1 MTQAAITK
9 RLRDWG
15 KAVRTTAF
23 KFSLLFTL
31 ASSFVTGISMYT
43 LYRSAE
49 KEIREQIDSRLLA
62 ETTSLRRRFEERT
75 SIGLYT
81 PVLGI
86 IERVPGDPNITFCVT
101 ARSGGTNSVSGYSDN
116 NPFTNGFATN
126 SPISAPSD
134 GVSTSVDSNVADL
147 IILDSSVADLCRIN
161 TADADNSVGSSMRIN
176 LVMRVVVV
184 NTADNR
190 YTLITAY
197 DTTNERKML
206 RRMLD
211 NTIYVTGFLILI
223 AFIGAFLIGYTIIH
237 SISRI
242 SRTARRI
249 VDGDFAERVPIRAN
263 DADEMNQLADD
274 LNHMLDRIEALI
286 TSQRQV
292 TNNIAHDLRS
302 PLNRLRN
309 RMEVALLDRN
319 SDNKTLRDVIADSV
333 EDAENLLKTFNA
345 LLSIAQVESRAK
357 DDFTH
362 TSLSDI
368 CEDLA
373 ELYDVLS
380 EDGEHTF
387 AASIEPGLDIMGNRQ
402 LIAQAITNLLD
413 NAVKYTPSGGNIRLS
428 AEKRGDNIL
437 INVADNGKGIPPDK
451 RDDVLK
457 RFVRL
462 DSARSTPGNGLGLSL
477 VSAIVALHNGS
488 LTLHD
493 NKPGLRIQITLPT
506 ETAYL
511 RRQHE
516 SQY

>member
-1 MTQAAITK
+1 MTQTAITK

-43 LYRSAE
+43 LHRSAE

-101 ARSGGTNSVSGYSDN
+101 AKSPPSGSNGL
-116 NPFTNGFATN
+116 PFTNRNNNAPAT
-126 SPISAPSD
+126 IDTSA
-134 GVSTSVDSNVADL
+134 ADL

-161 TADADNSVGSSMRIN
+161 PATDPGSDMRIN
-176 LVMRVVVV
+176 LVMRVVIV

-206 RRMLD
+206 KRMLD
-211 NTIYVTGFLILI
+211 NSIYVTGLLLI
-223 AFIGAFLIGYTIIH
+223 ASFIGSFLIGYTIIH

-249 VDGDFAERVPIRAN
+249 VDGDFSERVPTHAN
-263 DADEMNQLADD
+263 DADEMSQLADD

-302 PLNRLRN
+302 PLNRMRN

-319 SDNKTLRDVIADSV
+319 SEAAALREVIADSV

-345 LLSIAQVESRAK
+345 LLNIAQVESRAK
-357 DDFTH
+357 DDFKH
-362 TSLSDI
+362 ESLSAI
-368 CEDLA
+368 CDDLA
-373 ELYDVLS
+373 ELYDVMT
-380 EDGEHTF
+380 EEGEHSF
-387 AASIEPGLDIMGNRQ
+387 AAHIERGLDIMGNRQ

-413 NAVKYTPSGGNIRLS
+413 NAVKYTPSGGHITLTAEQRGENIHVS
-428 AEKRGDNIL
+428 VGDN
-437 INVADNGKGIPPDK
+437 GHGIPPDK

-488 LTLHD
+488 LQLHD
-493 NKPGLRIQITLPT
+493 NKPGLRIEITLPS

-511 RRQHE
+511 RRQNE
-516 SQY
+516 SEF

>member
-1 MTQAAITK
+1 MTQTAITK

-101 ARSGGTNSVSGYSDN
+101 AKSPPSGSNGL
-116 NPFTNGFATN
+116 PFTNRNNNAPAT
-126 SPISAPSD
+126 IDTSA
-134 GVSTSVDSNVADL
+134 ADL

-161 TADADNSVGSSMRIN
+161 PATDPGSDMRIN
-176 LVMRVVVV
+176 LVMRVVIV

-206 RRMLD
+206 KRMLD
-211 NTIYVTGFLILI
+211 NSIYVTGLLLI
-223 AFIGAFLIGYTIIH
+223 ASFIGSFLIGYTIIH

-249 VDGDFAERVPIRAN
+249 VDGDFSERVPTHAN
-263 DADEMNQLADD
+263 DADEMSQLADD

-302 PLNRLRN
+302 PLNRMRN

-319 SDNKTLRDVIADSV
+319 SEAAALREVIADSV
-333 EDAENLLKTFNA
+333 ADAENLLKTFNA
-345 LLSIAQVESRAK
+345 LLNIAQVESRAK
-357 DDFTH
+357 DDFKH
-362 TSLSDI
+362 ESLSAI
-368 CEDLA
+368 CDDLA
-373 ELYDVLS
+373 ELYDVMT
-380 EDGEHTF
+380 EEGEHSF
-387 AASIEPGLDIMGNRQ
+387 AAHIERGLDIMGNRQ

-413 NAVKYTPSGGNIRLS
+413 NAVKYTPSGGHITLTAEQRGENIHVS
-428 AEKRGDNIL
+428 VGDN
-437 INVADNGKGIPPDK
+437 GHGIPPDK

-488 LTLHD
+488 LQLHD
-493 NKPGLRIQITLPT
+493 NKPGLRIEITLPS

-511 RRQHE
+511 RRQNE
-516 SQY
+516 SAF

>member
-1 MTQAAITK
+1 MTQTAITK

-101 ARSGGTNSVSGYSDN
+101 AKSPPSGSNGL
-116 NPFTNGFATN
+116 PFTNRNNNAPAT
-126 SPISAPSD
+126 IETSA
-134 GVSTSVDSNVADL
+134 ADL

-161 TADADNSVGSSMRIN
+161 PATDPGSDMRIN
-176 LVMRVVVV
+176 LVMRVVIV

-206 RRMLD
+206 KRMLD
-211 NTIYVTGFLILI
+211 NSIYVTGLLLI
-223 AFIGAFLIGYTIIH
+223 ASFIGSFLIGYTIIH

-249 VDGDFAERVPIRAN
+249 VDGDFSERVPTRAN
-263 DADEMNQLADD
+263 DADEMSQLADD

-302 PLNRLRN
+302 PLNRMRN

-319 SDNKTLRDVIADSV
+319 SEAAALREVIADSV

-345 LLSIAQVESRAK
+345 LLNIAQVESRAK
-357 DDFTH
+357 DDFKH
-362 TSLSDI
+362 ESLSAI
-368 CEDLA
+368 CDDLA
-373 ELYDVLS
+373 ELYDVMT
-380 EDGEHTF
+380 EEGEHSF
-387 AASIEPGLDIMGNRQ
+387 EAHIERGLDIMGNRQ

-413 NAVKYTPSGGNIRLS
+413 NAVKYTPSGGHITLTAEQRGENIHVS
-428 AEKRGDNIL
+428 VGDN
-437 INVADNGKGIPPDK
+437 GHGIPPDK
-451 RDDVLK
+451 RDEVLK

-488 LTLHD
+488 LQLHD
-493 NKPGLRIQITLPT
+493 NKPGLRIEITLPS

-511 RRQHE
+511 RRQNE
-516 SQY
+516 SEL

>member
-1 MTQAAITK
+1 MTQTAITK

-101 ARSGGTNSVSGYSDN
+101 AKSPPSGSNGL
-116 NPFTNGFATN
+116 PFTNRNNNAPAT
-126 SPISAPSD
+126 IDTSA
-134 GVSTSVDSNVADL
+134 ADL

-161 TADADNSVGSSMRIN
+161 PATDPGSDMRIN
-176 LVMRVVVV
+176 LVMRVVIV

-206 RRMLD
+206 KRMLD
-211 NTIYVTGFLILI
+211 NSIYVTGLLLI
-223 AFIGAFLIGYTIIH
+223 ASFIGSFLIGYTIIH

-249 VDGDFAERVPIRAN
+249 VDGDFSERVPTRAN
-263 DADEMNQLADD
+263 DADEMSQLADD

-302 PLNRLRN
+302 PLNRMRN

-319 SDNKTLRDVIADSV
+319 SEAAALREVIADSV
-333 EDAENLLKTFNA
+333 EDAENLLKNLQRPA
-345 LLSIAQVESRAK
+345 EHRPSRK
-357 DDFTH
+357 
-362 TSLSDI
+362 
-368 CEDLA
+368 
-373 ELYDVLS
+373 
-380 EDGEHTF
+380 
-387 AASIEPGLDIMGNRQ
+387 PRQ
-402 LIAQAITNLLD
+402 R
-413 NAVKYTPSGGNIRLS
+413 RLQT
-428 AEKRGDNIL
+428 R
-437 INVADNGKGIPPDK
+437 
-451 RDDVLK
+451 
-457 RFVRL
+457 
-462 DSARSTPGNGLGLSL
+462 
-477 VSAIVALHNGS
+477 
-488 LTLHD
+488 
-493 NKPGLRIQITLPT
+493 KPERH
-506 ETAYL
+506 L
-511 RRQHE
+511 RRSRRTLRRHDRRRRTQL
-516 SQY
+516 

>member
-1 MTQAAITK
+1 MTQTAITK

-101 ARSGGTNSVSGYSDN
+101 AKSPPSGSNGL
-116 NPFTNGFATN
+116 PFTNRNNNAPAT
-126 SPISAPSD
+126 IDTSA
-134 GVSTSVDSNVADL
+134 ADL

-161 TADADNSVGSSMRIN
+161 PATDPGSDMRIN
-176 LVMRVVVV
+176 LVMRVVIV

-197 DTTNERKML
+197 DTSNERKML
-206 RRMLD
+206 KRML
-211 NTIYVTGFLILI
+211 NNSIYVTGLLLI
-223 AFIGAFLIGYTIIH
+223 ASFIGSFLIGYTIIH

-249 VDGDFAERVPIRAN
+249 VDGDFSERVPTHAN
-263 DADEMNQLADD
+263 DADEMSQLADD

-302 PLNRLRN
+302 PLNRMRN

-319 SDNKTLRDVIADSV
+319 SEAAALREVIADSV

-345 LLSIAQVESRAK
+345 LLNIAQVESRAK
-357 DDFTH
+357 DDFKH
-362 TSLSDI
+362 ESLSAI
-368 CEDLA
+368 CDDLA
-373 ELYDVLS
+373 ELYDVMT
-380 EDGEHTF
+380 EEGEHSF
-387 AASIEPGLDIMGNRQ
+387 AAHIERGLDIMGNRQ

-413 NAVKYTPSGGNIRLS
+413 NAVKYTPSGGHITLTAEQRGENIHVS
-428 AEKRGDNIL
+428 VGDN
-437 INVADNGKGIPPDK
+437 GHGIPPDK

-488 LTLHD
+488 LQLHD
-493 NKPGLRIQITLPT
+493 NKPGLRIEITLPS

-511 RRQHE
+511 RRQNE
-516 SQY
+516 SEF

>member
-1 MTQAAITK
+1 MTQTAITK

-101 ARSGGTNSVSGYSDN
+101 AKSPSSGSNGL
-116 NPFTNGFATN
+116 PFTNRNNNAPAT
-126 SPISAPSD
+126 IDTSA
-134 GVSTSVDSNVADL
+134 ADL

-161 TADADNSVGSSMRIN
+161 PATDPGSDMRIN
-176 LVMRVVVV
+176 LVMRVVIV

-206 RRMLD
+206 KRMLD
-211 NTIYVTGFLILI
+211 NSIYVTGLLLI
-223 AFIGAFLIGYTIIH
+223 ASFIGSFLIGYTIIH

-249 VDGDFAERVPIRAN
+249 VDGDFSERILTRAT
-263 DADEMNQLADD
+263 DADEMSQLADD

-302 PLNRLRN
+302 PLNRMRN

-319 SDNKTLRDVIADSV
+319 SEAAALREVIADSV

-345 LLSIAQVESRAK
+345 LLNIAQVESRAK
-357 DDFTH
+357 DDFKH
-362 TSLSDI
+362 ESLSAI
-368 CEDLA
+368 CDDLA
-373 ELYDVLS
+373 ELYDVMT
-380 EDGEHTF
+380 EEGEHSF
-387 AASIEPGLDIMGNRQ
+387 EAHIERGLDIMGNRQ

-413 NAVKYTPSGGNIRLS
+413 NAVKYTPSGGHITLTAVQRGENIHVS
-428 AEKRGDNIL
+428 VGDN
-437 INVADNGKGIPPDK
+437 GHGIPPDK

-488 LTLHD
+488 LQLHD
-493 NKPGLRIQITLPT
+493 NKPGLRIEITLPS

-511 RRQHE
+511 RRQNE
-516 SQY
+516 SEF

>member
-1 MTQAAITK
+1 MTQTAITK

-101 ARSGGTNSVSGYSDN
+101 AKSPPSGSNGL
-116 NPFTNGFATN
+116 PFTNRNNNAPAT
-126 SPISAPSD
+126 IDTSA
-134 GVSTSVDSNVADL
+134 ADL

-161 TADADNSVGSSMRIN
+161 PATDPGSDMRIN
-176 LVMRVVVV
+176 LVMRVVIV

-249 VDGDFAERVPIRAN
+249 VDGDFSERVPTHAN
-263 DADEMNQLADD
+263 DADEMSQLADD

-345 LLSIAQVESRAK
+345 LLNIAQVESRAK
-357 DDFTH
+357 DDFKH
-362 TSLSDI
+362 ESLSAI
-368 CEDLA
+368 CDDLA
-373 ELYDVLS
+373 ELYDVMT
-380 EDGEHTF
+380 EEGEHSF
-387 AASIEPGLDIMGNRQ
+387 EAHIERGLDIMGNRQ

-413 NAVKYTPSGGNIRLS
+413 NAVKYTPSGGHITLTAEQRGENIHVS
-428 AEKRGDNIL
+428 VGDN
-437 INVADNGKGIPPDK
+437 GHGIPPDK

-488 LTLHD
+488 LQLHD
-493 NKPGLRIQITLPT
+493 NKPGLRIEITLPS

-511 RRQHE
+511 RRQNE
-516 SQY
+516 SEF

>member
-1 MTQAAITK
+1 MTQTAITK

-15 KAVRTTAF
+15 KAVKTTAF

-101 ARSGGTNSVSGYSDN
+101 AKSPPSGSNGL
-116 NPFTNGFATN
+116 PFTNRNNNAPAT
-126 SPISAPSD
+126 IDTSA
-134 GVSTSVDSNVADL
+134 ADL

-161 TADADNSVGSSMRIN
+161 PATDPGSDMRIN
-176 LVMRVVVV
+176 LVMRVVIV

-206 RRMLD
+206 KRMLD
-211 NTIYVTGFLILI
+211 NSIYVTGLLLI
-223 AFIGAFLIGYTIIH
+223 ASFIGSFLIGYTIIH

-249 VDGDFAERVPIRAN
+249 VDGDFSERVPTRAN
-263 DADEMNQLADD
+263 DADEMSQLADD

-302 PLNRLRN
+302 PLNRMRN

-319 SDNKTLRDVIADSV
+319 SEAGALREVIADSV

-345 LLSIAQVESRAK
+345 LLNIAQVESRAK
-357 DDFTH
+357 DDFKH
-362 TSLSDI
+362 ESLSAI
-368 CEDLA
+368 CDDLA
-373 ELYDVLS
+373 ELYDVMT
-380 EDGEHTF
+380 EEGEHSF
-387 AASIEPGLDIMGNRQ
+387 EAHIERGLDIMGNRQ

-413 NAVKYTPSGGNIRLS
+413 NAVKYTPSGGHITLTASQRGENIHVS
-428 AEKRGDNIL
+428 VGDN
-437 INVADNGKGIPPDK
+437 GHGIPPDK

-488 LTLHD
+488 LQLHD
-493 NKPGLRIQITLPT
+493 NKPGLRIEITLPS

-511 RRQHE
+511 RRQNE
-516 SQY
+516 SEF

>member
-1 MTQAAITK
+1 MTQTAITK

-101 ARSGGTNSVSGYSDN
+101 AKSPPSGSNGL
-116 NPFTNGFATN
+116 PFTNRNNNAPAT
-126 SPISAPSD
+126 IDTSA
-134 GVSTSVDSNVADL
+134 ADL

-161 TADADNSVGSSMRIN
+161 PATDPGSDMRIN
-176 LVMRVVVV
+176 LVMRVVIV

-206 RRMLD
+206 KRMLD
-211 NTIYVTGFLILI
+211 NTIYVTAFLILI
-223 AFIGAFLIGYTIIH
+223 SFIGSFLIGYTIIH

-263 DADEMNQLADD
+263 DTDEMNQLADD

-302 PLNRLRN
+302 PLNRMRN

-319 SDNKTLRDVIADSV
+319 SEAAALREVIADSV
-333 EDAENLLKTFNA
+333 ADAENLLNTFNA
-345 LLSIAQVESRAK
+345 LLNIAQVESRAK
-357 DDFTH
+357 DDFKH
-362 TSLSDI
+362 ESLSAI
-368 CEDLA
+368 CDDLA
-373 ELYDVLS
+373 ELYDVMT
-380 EDGEHTF
+380 EEGEHSF
-387 AASIEPGLDIMGNRQ
+387 EAHIERGLDIMGNRQ

-413 NAVKYTPSGGNIRLS
+413 NAVKYTPSGGHITLTAEQRGENIHVS
-428 AEKRGDNIL
+428 VGDN
-437 INVADNGKGIPPDK
+437 GHGIPPDK

-488 LTLHD
+488 LQLHD
-493 NKPGLRIQITLPT
+493 NKPGLRIEITLPS

-511 RRQHE
+511 RRQNE
-516 SQY
+516 SEF

>member
-1 MTQAAITK
+1 MTQTAITK

-101 ARSGGTNSVSGYSDN
+101 AKSPPSGSNGL
-116 NPFTNGFATN
+116 PFTNRNNNAPAT
-126 SPISAPSD
+126 IDTSA
-134 GVSTSVDSNVADL
+134 ADL

-161 TADADNSVGSSMRIN
+161 PATDPGSDMRIN
-176 LVMRVVVV
+176 LVMRVVIV

-197 DTTNERKML
+197 DTSNERKML
-206 RRMLD
+206 KRMLD
-211 NTIYVTGFLILI
+211 NSIYVTGLLLI
-223 AFIGAFLIGYTIIH
+223 ASFIGSFLIGYTIIH

-249 VDGDFAERVPIRAN
+249 VDGDFSERVPTHAN
-263 DADEMNQLADD
+263 DADEMSQLADD

-302 PLNRLRN
+302 PLNRMRN

-319 SDNKTLRDVIADSV
+319 SEAAALREVIADSV

-345 LLSIAQVESRAK
+345 LLNIAQVESRAK
-357 DDFTH
+357 DDFKH
-362 TSLSDI
+362 ESLSAI
-368 CEDLA
+368 CDDLA
-373 ELYDVLS
+373 ELYDVMT
-380 EDGEHTF
+380 EEGEHSF
-387 AASIEPGLDIMGNRQ
+387 EAHIERGLDIMGNRQ

-413 NAVKYTPSGGNIRLS
+413 NAVKYTPSGGHITLTAEQRGENIHVS
-428 AEKRGDNIL
+428 VGDN
-437 INVADNGKGIPPDK
+437 GHGIPPDK

-488 LTLHD
+488 LQLHD
-493 NKPGLRIQITLPT
+493 NKPGLRIEITLPS

-511 RRQHE
+511 RRQNE
-516 SQY
+516 SEF

>member
-1 MTQAAITK
+1 MTQTAITK

-101 ARSGGTNSVSGYSDN
+101 AKSPPSGSNGL
-116 NPFTNGFATN
+116 PFTNRNNNAPAT
-126 SPISAPSD
+126 IDTSA
-134 GVSTSVDSNVADL
+134 ADL

-161 TADADNSVGSSMRIN
+161 PATDPGSDMRIN
-176 LVMRVVVV
+176 LVMRVVIV

-206 RRMLD
+206 KRMLD
-211 NTIYVTGFLILI
+211 NSIYVTGLLLI
-223 AFIGAFLIGYTIIH
+223 ASFIGSFLIGYTIIH

-249 VDGDFAERVPIRAN
+249 VDGDFSERVPTHAN
-263 DADEMNQLADD
+263 DADEMSQLADD

-302 PLNRLRN
+302 PLNRMRN

-319 SDNKTLRDVIADSV
+319 SEAAALREVIADSV

-345 LLSIAQVESRAK
+345 LLNIAQVESRAK
-357 DDFTH
+357 DDFKH
-362 TSLSDI
+362 ESLNAI
-368 CEDLA
+368 CDDLA
-373 ELYDVLS
+373 ELYDVMT
-380 EDGEHTF
+380 EEGEHSF
-387 AASIEPGLDIMGNRQ
+387 EAHIERGLDIMGNRQ

-413 NAVKYTPSGGNIRLS
+413 NAVKYTPSGGHITLTAEQRGENIHVS
-428 AEKRGDNIL
+428 VGDN
-437 INVADNGKGIPPDK
+437 GHGIPPDK

-488 LTLHD
+488 LQLHD
-493 NKPGLRIQITLPT
+493 NKPGLRIEITLPS

-511 RRQHE
+511 RRQNE
-516 SQY
+516 SEF

>member
-1 MTQAAITK
+1 MTQTAITK

-101 ARSGGTNSVSGYSDN
+101 AKSPPSGSNGL
-116 NPFTNGFATN
+116 PFTNRNNNAPAT
-126 SPISAPSD
+126 IDTSA
-134 GVSTSVDSNVADL
+134 ADL

-161 TADADNSVGSSMRIN
+161 PATDPGSDMRIN
-176 LVMRVVVV
+176 LVMRVVIV
-184 NTADNR
+184 NTADNL

-206 RRMLD
+206 KRMLD
-211 NTIYVTGFLILI
+211 NSIYVTGLLLI
-223 AFIGAFLIGYTIIH
+223 ASFIGSFLIGYTIIH

-249 VDGDFAERVPIRAN
+249 VDGDFSERVPTHAN
-263 DADEMNQLADD
+263 DADEMSQLADD

-302 PLNRLRN
+302 PLNRMRN

-319 SDNKTLRDVIADSV
+319 SEAAALREVIADSV

-345 LLSIAQVESRAK
+345 LLNIAQVESRAK
-357 DDFTH
+357 DDFKH
-362 TSLSDI
+362 ESLSAI
-368 CEDLA
+368 CDDLA
-373 ELYDVLS
+373 ELYDVMT
-380 EDGEHTF
+380 EEGEHSF
-387 AASIEPGLDIMGNRQ
+387 EAHIERGLDIMGNRQ

-413 NAVKYTPSGGNIRLS
+413 NAVKYTPSGGHITLTAEQRGENIHVS
-428 AEKRGDNIL
+428 
-437 INVADNGKGIPPDK
+437 VSDNGHGIPPDK

-488 LTLHD
+488 LQLHD
-493 NKPGLRIQITLPT
+493 NKPGLRIEITLPS
-506 ETAYL
+506 ETAWL
-511 RRQHE
+511 RRQNE
-516 SQY
+516 SEF

>member
-1 MTQAAITK
+1 MTQTAITK

-101 ARSGGTNSVSGYSDN
+101 AKSPPSGSNGL
-116 NPFTNGFATN
+116 PFTNRNNNAPAT
-126 SPISAPSD
+126 IDTSA
-134 GVSTSVDSNVADL
+134 ADL

-161 TADADNSVGSSMRIN
+161 PATDPGSDMRIN
-176 LVMRVVVV
+176 LVMRVVIV

-206 RRMLD
+206 KRMLD
-211 NTIYVTGFLILI
+211 NSIYVTGLLLI
-223 AFIGAFLIGYTIIH
+223 ASFIGSFLIGYTIIH

-249 VDGDFAERVPIRAN
+249 VDGDFSERVPTHAN
-263 DADEMNQLADD
+263 DADEMSQLADD

-302 PLNRLRN
+302 PLNRMRN

-319 SDNKTLRDVIADSV
+319 SGVGELREVIADSV

-345 LLSIAQVESRAK
+345 LLNIAQVESRAK
-357 DDFTH
+357 DDFKH
-362 TSLSDI
+362 ESLSAI
-368 CEDLA
+368 CDDLA
-373 ELYDVLS
+373 ELYDVMT
-380 EDGEHTF
+380 EEGEHSF
-387 AASIEPGLDIMGNRQ
+387 AAHIERGLDIMGNRQ

-413 NAVKYTPSGGNIRLS
+413 NAVKYTPSGGHITLTAEQRGENIHVS
-428 AEKRGDNIL
+428 VGDN
-437 INVADNGKGIPPDK
+437 GHGIPPDK

-488 LTLHD
+488 LQLHD
-493 NKPGLRIQITLPT
+493 NKPGLRIEITLPS

-511 RRQHE
+511 RRQNE
-516 SQY
+516 SEF

>member
-1 MTQAAITK
+1 MTQTAITK

-15 KAVRTTAF
+15 KAVKTTAF

-101 ARSGGTNSVSGYSDN
+101 AKSPPSGSNGL
-116 NPFTNGFATN
+116 PFTNRNNNALAT
-126 SPISAPSD
+126 IDTSA
-134 GVSTSVDSNVADL
+134 ADL

-161 TADADNSVGSSMRIN
+161 PATDPGSDMRIN
-176 LVMRVVVV
+176 LVMRVVIV

-206 RRMLD
+206 KRMLD
-211 NTIYVTGFLILI
+211 NSIYVTGLLLI
-223 AFIGAFLIGYTIIH
+223 ASFIGSFLIGYTIIH

-249 VDGDFAERVPIRAN
+249 VDGDFSERVPTHAN
-263 DADEMNQLADD
+263 DADEMSQLADD

-302 PLNRLRN
+302 PLNRMRN

-319 SDNKTLRDVIADSV
+319 SEAAALREVIADSV
-333 EDAENLLKTFNA
+333 ADAENLLKTFNA
-345 LLSIAQVESRAK
+345 LLNIAQVESRAK
-357 DDFTH
+357 DDFKH
-362 TSLSDI
+362 ESLSAI
-368 CEDLA
+368 CDDLA
-373 ELYDVLS
+373 ELYDVMT
-380 EDGEHTF
+380 EEGEHSF
-387 AASIEPGLDIMGNRQ
+387 EAHIERGLDIMGNRQ

-413 NAVKYTPSGGNIRLS
+413 NAVKYTPSGGHITLTAEQRGENIHVS
-428 AEKRGDNIL
+428 VGDN
-437 INVADNGKGIPPDK
+437 GHGIPPDK
-451 RDDVLK
+451 RDEVLK

-488 LTLHD
+488 LQLHD
-493 NKPGLRIQITLPT
+493 NKPGLRIEITLPS

-511 RRQHE
+511 RRQNE
-516 SQY
+516 SEL

>member
-1 MTQAAITK
+1 MTQTAITK

-101 ARSGGTNSVSGYSDN
+101 ANSPPSGSNGL
-116 NPFTNGFATN
+116 PFTNRNNNAPAT
-126 SPISAPSD
+126 IDTSA
-134 GVSTSVDSNVADL
+134 ADL

-161 TADADNSVGSSMRIN
+161 PATDPGSDMRIN
-176 LVMRVVVV
+176 LVMRVVIV

-206 RRMLD
+206 KRMLD
-211 NTIYVTGFLILI
+211 NTIYVTAFLILI
-223 AFIGAFLIGYTIIH
+223 SFIGAFLIGYTILH

-263 DADEMNQLADD
+263 DTDEMNQLADD

-302 PLNRLRN
+302 PLNRMRN

-319 SDNKTLRDVIADSV
+319 SEAAALREVIADSV

-345 LLSIAQVESRAK
+345 LLNIAQVESRAK
-357 DDFTH
+357 DDFKH
-362 TSLSDI
+362 ESLSAI
-368 CEDLA
+368 CDDLA
-373 ELYDVLS
+373 ELYDVMT
-380 EDGEHTF
+380 EEGEHSF
-387 AASIEPGLDIMGNRQ
+387 EAHIERGLDIMGNRQ

-413 NAVKYTPSGGNIRLS
+413 NAVKYTPSGGHITLTAEQRGENIHVS
-428 AEKRGDNIL
+428 VGDN
-437 INVADNGKGIPPDK
+437 GHGIPPDK

-488 LTLHD
+488 LQLHD
-493 NKPGLRIQITLPT
+493 NKPGLRIEITLPS

-511 RRQHE
+511 RRQNE
-516 SQY
+516 SEF

>member
-1 MTQAAITK
+1 MTQTAITK

-15 KAVRTTAF
+15 KAVKTTAF

-101 ARSGGTNSVSGYSDN
+101 AKSPPSGSNGL
-116 NPFTNGFATN
+116 PFTNRNNNAPAT
-126 SPISAPSD
+126 IDTSA
-134 GVSTSVDSNVADL
+134 ADL

-161 TADADNSVGSSMRIN
+161 PATDPGSDMRIN
-176 LVMRVVVV
+176 LVMRVVIV

-206 RRMLD
+206 KRMLD
-211 NTIYVTGFLILI
+211 NSIYVTGLLLI
-223 AFIGAFLIGYTIIH
+223 ASFIGSFLIGYTIIH

-249 VDGDFAERVPIRAN
+249 VDGDFSERVPTRAN
-263 DADEMNQLADD
+263 DADEMSQLADD

-302 PLNRLRN
+302 PLNRMRN

-319 SDNKTLRDVIADSV
+319 SGVGELREVIADSV

-345 LLSIAQVESRAK
+345 LLNIAQVESRAK
-357 DDFTH
+357 DDFKH
-362 TSLSDI
+362 ESLSAI
-368 CEDLA
+368 CDDLA
-373 ELYDVLS
+373 ELYDVMT
-380 EDGEHTF
+380 EEGEHSF
-387 AASIEPGLDIMGNRQ
+387 EAHIERGLDIMGNRQ

-413 NAVKYTPSGGNIRLS
+413 NAVKYTPSGGHITLTAEQRGENIHVS
-428 AEKRGDNIL
+428 VGDN
-437 INVADNGKGIPPDK
+437 GHGIPPDK

-488 LTLHD
+488 LQLHD
-493 NKPGLRIQITLPT
+493 NKPGLRIEITLPS

-511 RRQHE
+511 RRQNE
-516 SQY
+516 SEF

>member
-1 MTQAAITK
+1 MTQTAITK

-101 ARSGGTNSVSGYSDN
+101 AKSPPSGSNGL
-116 NPFTNGFATN
+116 PFTNRNNNAPAT
-126 SPISAPSD
+126 IDTSA
-134 GVSTSVDSNVADL
+134 ADL

-161 TADADNSVGSSMRIN
+161 PATDSGSDMRIN
-176 LVMRVVVV
+176 LVMRVVIV

-206 RRMLD
+206 KRMLD
-211 NTIYVTGFLILI
+211 NSIYVTGLLLI
-223 AFIGAFLIGYTIIH
+223 ASFIGSFLIGYTIIH

-249 VDGDFAERVPIRAN
+249 VDGDFSERVPTHAN
-263 DADEMNQLADD
+263 DADEMSQLADD

-302 PLNRLRN
+302 PLNRMRN

-319 SDNKTLRDVIADSV
+319 SEAAALREVIADSV

-345 LLSIAQVESRAK
+345 LLNIAQVESRAK
-357 DDFTH
+357 DDFKH
-362 TSLSDI
+362 ESLSAI
-368 CEDLA
+368 CDDLA
-373 ELYDVLS
+373 ELYDVMT
-380 EDGEHTF
+380 EEGEHSF
-387 AASIEPGLDIMGNRQ
+387 EAHIERGLDIMGNRQ

-413 NAVKYTPSGGNIRLS
+413 NAVKYTPSGGHITLS
-428 AEKRGDNIL
+428 AEQRGENIHVSVGDN
-437 INVADNGKGIPPDK
+437 GHGIPPDK

-488 LTLHD
+488 LQLHD
-493 NKPGLRIQITLPT
+493 NKPGLRIEITLPS

-511 RRQHE
+511 RRQNE
-516 SQY
+516 SEF

>member
-1 MTQAAITK
+1 MTQTAITK

-101 ARSGGTNSVSGYSDN
+101 AKSPPSGSNGL
-116 NPFTNGFATN
+116 PFTNRNNNAPAT
-126 SPISAPSD
+126 IDTSA
-134 GVSTSVDSNVADL
+134 ADL

-161 TADADNSVGSSMRIN
+161 PATDPGSDMRIN
-176 LVMRVVVV
+176 LVMRVVIV

-206 RRMLD
+206 KRMLD
-211 NTIYVTGFLILI
+211 NSIYVTGLLLI
-223 AFIGAFLIGYTIIH
+223 ASFIGSFLIGYIIIH

-249 VDGDFAERVPIRAN
+249 VDGDFSERILTRAT
-263 DADEMNQLADD
+263 DADEMSQLAGD

-302 PLNRLRN
+302 PLNRMRN

-319 SDNKTLRDVIADSV
+319 SEAGALREVIADSV

-345 LLSIAQVESRAK
+345 LLNIAQVESRAK
-357 DDFTH
+357 DDFKH
-362 TSLSDI
+362 ESLSAI
-368 CEDLA
+368 CDDLA
-373 ELYDVLS
+373 ELYDVMT
-380 EDGEHTF
+380 EEGEHSF
-387 AASIEPGLDIMGNRQ
+387 EAHIERGLDIMGNRQ

-413 NAVKYTPSGGNIRLS
+413 NAVKYTPSGGHITLTAEQRGENIHVS
-428 AEKRGDNIL
+428 VGDN
-437 INVADNGKGIPPDK
+437 GHGIPPDK

-488 LTLHD
+488 LQLHD
-493 NKPGLRIQITLPT
+493 NKPGLRIEITLPS

-511 RRQHE
+511 RRQNE
-516 SQY
+516 SEF

>member
-1 MTQAAITK
+1 MTQTAITK

-101 ARSGGTNSVSGYSDN
+101 AKSPPSGSNGL
-116 NPFTNGFATN
+116 PFTNRNNNAPAT
-126 SPISAPSD
+126 IDTSA
-134 GVSTSVDSNVADL
+134 ADL

-161 TADADNSVGSSMRIN
+161 PATDPGSDMRIN
-176 LVMRVVVV
+176 LVMRVVIV

-206 RRMLD
+206 KRMLD
-211 NTIYVTGFLILI
+211 NSIYVTGLLLI
-223 AFIGAFLIGYTIIH
+223 ASFIGSFLIGYTIIH

-249 VDGDFAERVPIRAN
+249 VDGDFSERVPTHAN
-263 DADEMNQLADD
+263 DADEMSQLADD

-302 PLNRLRN
+302 PLNRMRN

-319 SDNKTLRDVIADSV
+319 SEAGALREVIADSV

-345 LLSIAQVESRAK
+345 LLNIAQVESRAK
-357 DDFTH
+357 DDFKH
-362 TSLSDI
+362 ESLSAI
-368 CEDLA
+368 CDDLA
-373 ELYDVLS
+373 ELYDVMT
-380 EDGEHTF
+380 EEGEHSF
-387 AASIEPGLDIMGNRQ
+387 EAHIERGLDIMGNRQ

-413 NAVKYTPSGGNIRLS
+413 NAVKYTPSGGHITLS
-428 AEKRGDNIL
+428 AEQRGENIHVSVGDN
-437 INVADNGKGIPPDK
+437 GHGIPPDK

-488 LTLHD
+488 LQLHD
-493 NKPGLRIQITLPT
+493 NKPGLRIEITLPS

-511 RRQHE
+511 RRQNE
-516 SQY
+516 SEF

>member
-1 MTQAAITK
+1 MTQTAITK

-101 ARSGGTNSVSGYSDN
+101 AKSPPSGSNGL
-116 NPFTNGFATN
+116 PFTNRNNNAPAT
-126 SPISAPSD
+126 IDTSA
-134 GVSTSVDSNVADL
+134 ADL

-161 TADADNSVGSSMRIN
+161 PATDPGSDMRIN
-176 LVMRVVVV
+176 LVMRVVIV

-206 RRMLD
+206 KRMLD
-211 NTIYVTGFLILI
+211 NTIYVTAFLILI
-223 AFIGAFLIGYTIIH
+223 SFIGSFLIGYTIIH

-263 DADEMNQLADD
+263 DTDEMNQLADD

-302 PLNRLRN
+302 PLNRMRN

-319 SDNKTLRDVIADSV
+319 SEAAALREVIADSV

-345 LLSIAQVESRAK
+345 LLNIAQVESRAK
-357 DDFTH
+357 DDFKH
-362 TSLSDI
+362 ESLSAI
-368 CEDLA
+368 CDDLA
-373 ELYDVLS
+373 ELYDVMT
-380 EDGEHTF
+380 EEGEHSF
-387 AASIEPGLDIMGNRQ
+387 EAHIERGLDIMGNRQ

-413 NAVKYTPSGGNIRLS
+413 NAVKYTPSGGHITLS
-428 AEKRGDNIL
+428 AEQRGENIHVSVGDN
-437 INVADNGKGIPPDK
+437 GHGIPPDK

-488 LTLHD
+488 LQLHD
-493 NKPGLRIQITLPT
+493 NKPGLRIEITLPS

-511 RRQHE
+511 RRQNE
-516 SQY
+516 SAF

>member
-1 MTQAAITK
+1 MTQTAITK

-101 ARSGGTNSVSGYSDN
+101 AKSPPSGSNGL
-116 NPFTNGFATN
+116 PFTNRNNNAPAT
-126 SPISAPSD
+126 IDTSA
-134 GVSTSVDSNVADL
+134 ADL

-161 TADADNSVGSSMRIN
+161 PATDPGSDMRIN
-176 LVMRVVVV
+176 LVMRVVIV

-206 RRMLD
+206 KRMLD
-211 NTIYVTGFLILI
+211 NSIYVTGLLLI
-223 AFIGAFLIGYTIIH
+223 ASFIGSFLIGYTIIH

-249 VDGDFAERVPIRAN
+249 VDGDFSERVPTHAN
-263 DADEMNQLADD
+263 DADEMSQLADD

-302 PLNRLRN
+302 PLNRMRN

-319 SDNKTLRDVIADSV
+319 SEAAALREVIADSV

-345 LLSIAQVESRAK
+345 LLNIAQVESRAK
-357 DDFTH
+357 DDFKH
-362 TSLSDI
+362 ESLSAI
-368 CEDLA
+368 CDDLA
-373 ELYDVLS
+373 ELYDVMT
-380 EDGEHTF
+380 EEGEHSF
-387 AASIEPGLDIMGNRQ
+387 AAHIERGLDIMGNRQ

-413 NAVKYTPSGGNIRLS
+413 NAVKYTPGGGHISLTAEQRGENIHVS
-428 AEKRGDNIL
+428 VGDN
-437 INVADNGKGIPPDK
+437 GHGIPPDK

-488 LTLHD
+488 LQLHD
-493 NKPGLRIQITLPT
+493 NKPGLRIEITLPS

-511 RRQHE
+511 RRQNE
-516 SQY
+516 SEF

>member
-1 MTQAAITK
+1 MTQTAITK

-86 IERVPGDPNITFCVT
+86 IERVPGDPNITLCVT
-101 ARSGGTNSVSGYSDN
+101 AKSPPSGSNGL
-116 NPFTNGFATN
+116 PFTNRNNNAPAT
-126 SPISAPSD
+126 IDTSA
-134 GVSTSVDSNVADL
+134 ADL

-161 TADADNSVGSSMRIN
+161 PATDPGSDMRIN
-176 LVMRVVVV
+176 LVMRVVIV

-206 RRMLD
+206 KRMLD
-211 NTIYVTGFLILI
+211 NSIYVTGLLLI
-223 AFIGAFLIGYTIIH
+223 ASFIGSFLIGYTIIH

-249 VDGDFAERVPIRAN
+249 VDGDFSERVPTHAN
-263 DADEMNQLADD
+263 DADEMSQLADD

-302 PLNRLRN
+302 PLNRMRN

-319 SDNKTLRDVIADSV
+319 SEAAALREVIADSV

-345 LLSIAQVESRAK
+345 LLNIAQVESRAK
-357 DDFTH
+357 DDFKH
-362 TSLSDI
+362 ESLSAI
-368 CEDLA
+368 CDDLA
-373 ELYDVLS
+373 ELYDVMT
-380 EDGEHTF
+380 EEGEHSF
-387 AASIEPGLDIMGNRQ
+387 AAHIERGLDIMGNRQ

-413 NAVKYTPSGGNIRLS
+413 NAVKYTPSGGHITLTAEQRGENIHVS
-428 AEKRGDNIL
+428 VGDN
-437 INVADNGKGIPPDK
+437 GHGIPPDK

-488 LTLHD
+488 LQLHD
-493 NKPGLRIQITLPT
+493 NKPGLRIEITLPS

-511 RRQHE
+511 RRQNE
-516 SQY
+516 SEF

>member
-1 MTQAAITK
+1 MTQTAITK

-49 KEIREQIDSRLLA
+49 KEIREQIDSRLLS

-101 ARSGGTNSVSGYSDN
+101 AKSPPSGSNGL
-116 NPFTNGFATN
+116 PFTNRNNNAPAT
-126 SPISAPSD
+126 IDTSA
-134 GVSTSVDSNVADL
+134 ADL

-161 TADADNSVGSSMRIN
+161 PATDPGSDMRIN
-176 LVMRVVVV
+176 LVMRVVIV

-206 RRMLD
+206 KRMLD
-211 NTIYVTGFLILI
+211 NSIYVTGLLLI
-223 AFIGAFLIGYTIIH
+223 ASFIGSFLIGYTIIH

-249 VDGDFAERVPIRAN
+249 VDGDFSERVPTHAN
-263 DADEMNQLADD
+263 DADEMSQLADD

-302 PLNRLRN
+302 PLNRMRN

-319 SDNKTLRDVIADSV
+319 SEAAALREVIADSV

-345 LLSIAQVESRAK
+345 LLNIAQVESRAK
-357 DDFTH
+357 DDFKH
-362 TSLSDI
+362 ESLSAI
-368 CEDLA
+368 CDDLA
-373 ELYDVLS
+373 ELYDVMT
-380 EDGEHTF
+380 EEGEHSF
-387 AASIEPGLDIMGNRQ
+387 EAHIERGLDIMGNRQ

-413 NAVKYTPSGGNIRLS
+413 NAVKYTPSGGHITLTAEQRGENIHVS
-428 AEKRGDNIL
+428 VGDN
-437 INVADNGKGIPPDK
+437 GHGIPPDK

-488 LTLHD
+488 LQLHD
-493 NKPGLRIQITLPT
+493 NKPGLRIEITLPS

-511 RRQHE
+511 RRQNE
-516 SQY
+516 SEF

>member
-1 MTQAAITK
+1 MTQTAITK

-101 ARSGGTNSVSGYSDN
+101 AKSPPSGSNGL
-116 NPFTNGFATN
+116 PFTNRNNNAPAT
-126 SPISAPSD
+126 IDTSA
-134 GVSTSVDSNVADL
+134 ADL

-161 TADADNSVGSSMRIN
+161 PVTDPGSDMRIN
-176 LVMRVVVV
+176 LVMRVVIV

-206 RRMLD
+206 KRMLD
-211 NTIYVTGFLILI
+211 NTIYVTAFLILI
-223 AFIGAFLIGYTIIH
+223 SFIGSFLIGYTIIH

-263 DADEMNQLADD
+263 DTDEMNQLADD

-302 PLNRLRN
+302 PLNRMRN

-319 SDNKTLRDVIADSV
+319 SEAAALREVIADSV

-345 LLSIAQVESRAK
+345 LLNIAQVESRAK
-357 DDFTH
+357 DDFKH
-362 TSLSDI
+362 ESLSAI
-368 CEDLA
+368 CDDLA
-373 ELYDVLS
+373 ELYDVMT
-380 EDGEHTF
+380 EEGEHSF
-387 AASIEPGLDIMGNRQ
+387 EAHIERGLDIMGNRQ

-413 NAVKYTPSGGNIRLS
+413 NAVKYTPSGGHITLS
-428 AEKRGDNIL
+428 AEQRGENIHVSVGDN
-437 INVADNGKGIPPDK
+437 GHGIPPDK

-488 LTLHD
+488 LQLHD
-493 NKPGLRIQITLPT
+493 NKPGLRIEITLPS

-511 RRQHE
+511 RRQNE
-516 SQY
+516 SEF

>member
-1 MTQAAITK
+1 MTQTAITK

-81 PVLGI
+81 PGLGI

-101 ARSGGTNSVSGYSDN
+101 AKSPPSGSNGL
-116 NPFTNGFATN
+116 PFTNRNNNAPAT
-126 SPISAPSD
+126 IDTSA
-134 GVSTSVDSNVADL
+134 ADL

-161 TADADNSVGSSMRIN
+161 PATDPGSDMRIN
-176 LVMRVVVV
+176 LVMRVVIV

-206 RRMLD
+206 KRMLD
-211 NTIYVTGFLILI
+211 NSIYVTGLLLI
-223 AFIGAFLIGYTIIH
+223 ASFIGSFLIGYTIIH

-249 VDGDFAERVPIRAN
+249 VDGDFSERVPTHAN
-263 DADEMNQLADD
+263 DADEMSQLADD

-302 PLNRLRN
+302 PLNRMRN

-319 SDNKTLRDVIADSV
+319 SEAAALREVIADSV

-345 LLSIAQVESRAK
+345 LLNIAQVESRAK
-357 DDFTH
+357 DDFKH
-362 TSLSDI
+362 ESLSAI
-368 CEDLA
+368 CDDLA
-373 ELYDVLS
+373 ELYDVMT
-380 EDGEHTF
+380 EEGEHSF
-387 AASIEPGLDIMGNRQ
+387 AAHIERGLDIMGNRQ

-413 NAVKYTPSGGNIRLS
+413 NAVKYTPSGGHITLTAEQRGENIHVS
-428 AEKRGDNIL
+428 VGDN
-437 INVADNGKGIPPDK
+437 GHGIPPDK

-488 LTLHD
+488 LQLHD
-493 NKPGLRIQITLPT
+493 NKPGLRIEITLPS

-511 RRQHE
+511 RRQNE
-516 SQY
+516 SEF

>member
-1 MTQAAITK
+1 MTQTAITK

-101 ARSGGTNSVSGYSDN
+101 AKSPPSGSNGL
-116 NPFTNGFATN
+116 PFTNRNNNAPAT
-126 SPISAPSD
+126 IDTSA
-134 GVSTSVDSNVADL
+134 ADL

-161 TADADNSVGSSMRIN
+161 PATDPGSDMRIN
-176 LVMRVVVV
+176 LVMRVVIV

-206 RRMLD
+206 KRMLD
-211 NTIYVTGFLILI
+211 NSIYVTGLLLI
-223 AFIGAFLIGYTIIH
+223 ASFIGSFLIGYTIIH

-249 VDGDFAERVPIRAN
+249 VDGDFSERVPTRAN
-263 DADEMNQLADD
+263 DADEMSQLADD

-302 PLNRLRN
+302 PLNRMRN

-319 SDNKTLRDVIADSV
+319 SEAGALREVIADSV

-345 LLSIAQVESRAK
+345 LLNIAQVESRAK
-357 DDFTH
+357 DDFKYE
-362 TSLSDI
+362 SLSAI
-368 CEDLA
+368 CDDLA
-373 ELYDVLS
+373 ELYDVMT
-380 EDGEHTF
+380 EEGEHSF
-387 AASIEPGLDIMGNRQ
+387 EAHIERGLDIMGNRQ

-413 NAVKYTPSGGNIRLS
+413 NAVKYTPSGGHITLTAEQHGENIHVS
-428 AEKRGDNIL
+428 VGDN
-437 INVADNGKGIPPDK
+437 GHGIPPDK

-488 LTLHD
+488 LQLHD
-493 NKPGLRIQITLPT
+493 NKPGLRIEITLPS

-511 RRQHE
+511 RRQNE
-516 SQY
+516 SEF

>member
-1 MTQAAITK
+1 MTQTAITK

-101 ARSGGTNSVSGYSDN
+101 AKSPPSGSNGL
-116 NPFTNGFATN
+116 PFTNRNNNAPAT
-126 SPISAPSD
+126 IDTSA
-134 GVSTSVDSNVADL
+134 ADL

-161 TADADNSVGSSMRIN
+161 PATDPGSDMRIN
-176 LVMRVVVV
+176 LVMRVVIV

-206 RRMLD
+206 KRMLD
-211 NTIYVTGFLILI
+211 NSIYVTGLLLI
-223 AFIGAFLIGYTIIH
+223 ASFIGSFLIGSTSIH

-249 VDGDFAERVPIRAN
+249 VDGDFSERVPTHAN
-263 DADEMNQLADD
+263 DADEMSQLADD

-302 PLNRLRN
+302 PLNRMRN

-319 SDNKTLRDVIADSV
+319 SEAAALREVIADSV

-345 LLSIAQVESRAK
+345 LLNIAQVESRAK
-357 DDFTH
+357 DDFKH
-362 TSLSDI
+362 ESLSAI
-368 CEDLA
+368 CDDLA
-373 ELYDVLS
+373 ELYDVMT
-380 EDGEHTF
+380 EEGEHSF
-387 AASIEPGLDIMGNRQ
+387 EAHIERGLDIMGNRQ

-413 NAVKYTPSGGNIRLS
+413 NAVKYTPSGGHITLTAEQRGENIHVS
-428 AEKRGDNIL
+428 VGDN
-437 INVADNGKGIPPDK
+437 GHGIPPDK

-488 LTLHD
+488 LQLHD
-493 NKPGLRIQITLPT
+493 NKPGLRIEITLPS

-511 RRQHE
+511 RRQNE
-516 SQY
+516 SEF

>member
-1 MTQAAITK
+1 MTQTAITK

-101 ARSGGTNSVSGYSDN
+101 AKSPPSGSNGL
-116 NPFTNGFATN
+116 PFTNRNNNAPAT
-126 SPISAPSD
+126 IDTSA
-134 GVSTSVDSNVADL
+134 ADL

-161 TADADNSVGSSMRIN
+161 PATDPGSDMRIN
-176 LVMRVVVV
+176 LVMRVVIV

-206 RRMLD
+206 KRMLD
-211 NTIYVTGFLILI
+211 NSIYVTGLLLI
-223 AFIGAFLIGYTIIH
+223 ASFIGSFLIGYTIIH

-249 VDGDFAERVPIRAN
+249 VDGDFSERVPTRAN
-263 DADEMNQLADD
+263 DADEMSQLADD

-302 PLNRLRN
+302 PLNRMRN

-319 SDNKTLRDVIADSV
+319 SEASALREVIADSV

-345 LLSIAQVESRAK
+345 LLNIAQVESRAK
-357 DDFTH
+357 DDFKH
-362 TSLSDI
+362 ESLSAI
-368 CEDLA
+368 CDDLA
-373 ELYDVLS
+373 ELYDVMT
-380 EDGEHTF
+380 EEGEHSF
-387 AASIEPGLDIMGNRQ
+387 EAHIERGLDIMGNRQ

-413 NAVKYTPSGGNIRLS
+413 NAVKYTPSGGHITLS
-428 AEKRGDNIL
+428 AEQRGENIHVSVGDN
-437 INVADNGKGIPPDK
+437 GHGIPPDK
-451 RDDVLK
+451 RNDVLK

-488 LTLHD
+488 LQLHD
-493 NKPGLRIQITLPT
+493 NKPGLRIEITLPS

-511 RRQHE
+511 RRQNE
-516 SQY
+516 SEF

>member
-1 MTQAAITK
+1 MTQTAITK

-101 ARSGGTNSVSGYSDN
+101 AKSPPSGSNGL
-116 NPFTNGFATN
+116 PFTNRNNNAPAT
-126 SPISAPSD
+126 IDTSA
-134 GVSTSVDSNVADL
+134 ADL

-161 TADADNSVGSSMRIN
+161 PATDPGSDMRIN
-176 LVMRVVVV
+176 LVMRVVIV

-206 RRMLD
+206 KRMLD
-211 NTIYVTGFLILI
+211 NSIYVTGLLLI
-223 AFIGAFLIGYTIIH
+223 ASFIGSFLIGYTIIH

-249 VDGDFAERVPIRAN
+249 VDGDFSERVPTHAN
-263 DADEMNQLADD
+263 DADEMSQLADD

-302 PLNRLRN
+302 PLNRMRN

-319 SDNKTLRDVIADSV
+319 SGVGELREVIADSV

-345 LLSIAQVESRAK
+345 LLNIAQVESRAK
-357 DDFTH
+357 DDFKH
-362 TSLSDI
+362 ESLSAI
-368 CEDLA
+368 CDDLA
-373 ELYDVLS
+373 ELYDVMT
-380 EDGEHTF
+380 EEGEHSF
-387 AASIEPGLDIMGNRQ
+387 EAHIERGLDIMGNRQ

-413 NAVKYTPSGGNIRLS
+413 NAVKYTPSGGHITLTAEQRGENIHVS
-428 AEKRGDNIL
+428 VGDN
-437 INVADNGKGIPPDK
+437 GHGIPPDK

-488 LTLHD
+488 LQLHD
-493 NKPGLRIQITLPT
+493 NKPGLRIEITLPS

-511 RRQHE
+511 RRQNE
-516 SQY
+516 SEF

>member
-1 MTQAAITK
+1 MTQTAITK

-15 KAVRTTAF
+15 RAVRTTAF

-101 ARSGGTNSVSGYSDN
+101 AKSPPSGSNGL
-116 NPFTNGFATN
+116 PFTNRNNNAPAT
-126 SPISAPSD
+126 IDTSA
-134 GVSTSVDSNVADL
+134 ADL

-161 TADADNSVGSSMRIN
+161 PATDPGSDMRIN
-176 LVMRVVVV
+176 LVMRVVIV

-211 NTIYVTGFLILI
+211 NTIYVTAFLILI
-223 AFIGAFLIGYTIIH
+223 SFIGSFLIGYTIIH

-263 DADEMNQLADD
+263 DTDEMNQLADD

-302 PLNRLRN
+302 PLNRMRN

-319 SDNKTLRDVIADSV
+319 SEAAALREVIADSV

-345 LLSIAQVESRAK
+345 LLNIAQVESRAK
-357 DDFTH
+357 DDFKH
-362 TSLSDI
+362 ESLSAI
-368 CEDLA
+368 CDDLA
-373 ELYDVLS
+373 ELYDVMT
-380 EDGEHTF
+380 EEGEHSF
-387 AASIEPGLDIMGNRQ
+387 EAHIERGLDIMGNRQ

-413 NAVKYTPSGGNIRLS
+413 NAVKYTPSGGHITLTAEQRGENIHVS
-428 AEKRGDNIL
+428 VGDN
-437 INVADNGKGIPPDK
+437 GHGIPPDK

-488 LTLHD
+488 LQLHD
-493 NKPGLRIQITLPT
+493 NKPGLRIEITLPS

-511 RRQHE
+511 RRQNE
-516 SQY
+516 SEF

>member
-1 MTQAAITK
+1 MTQTAITK

-101 ARSGGTNSVSGYSDN
+101 AKSPPSGSNGL
-116 NPFTNGFATN
+116 PFTGRNTTTPDSFNA
-126 SPISAPSD
+126 SA
-134 GVSTSVDSNVADL
+134 ADL

-161 TADADNSVGSSMRIN
+161 PATDPGSDMRIN
-176 LVMRVVVV
+176 LVMRVVIV

-206 RRMLD
+206 KRMLD
-211 NTIYVTGFLILI
+211 NSIYVTGLLLI
-223 AFIGAFLIGYTIIH
+223 ASFIGSFLIGYTIIH

-249 VDGDFAERVPIRAN
+249 VDGDFSERVPTRAN
-263 DADEMNQLADD
+263 DADEMSQLADD

-302 PLNRLRN
+302 PLNRMRN

-319 SDNKTLRDVIADSV
+319 SEASALREVIADSV

-345 LLSIAQVESRAK
+345 LLNIAQVESRAK
-357 DDFTH
+357 DDFKH
-362 TSLSDI
+362 ESLSAI
-368 CEDLA
+368 CDDLA
-373 ELYDVLS
+373 ELYDVMT
-380 EDGEHTF
+380 EEGEHSF
-387 AASIEPGLDIMGNRQ
+387 EAHIERGLDIMGNRQ

-413 NAVKYTPSGGNIRLS
+413 NAVKYTPSGGHITLS
-428 AEKRGDNIL
+428 AEQRGENIHVSVGDN
-437 INVADNGKGIPPDK
+437 GHGIPPDK

-488 LTLHD
+488 LQLHD
-493 NKPGLRIQITLPT
+493 NKPGLRIEITLPS

-511 RRQHE
+511 RRQNE
-516 SQY
+516 SEF

>member
-1 MTQAAITK
+1 MTQTAITK

-101 ARSGGTNSVSGYSDN
+101 AKSPPSGSNGL
-116 NPFTNGFATN
+116 PFTNRNNNASAT
-126 SPISAPSD
+126 IDTSA
-134 GVSTSVDSNVADL
+134 ADL

-161 TADADNSVGSSMRIN
+161 PATDPGSDMRIN
-176 LVMRVVVV
+176 LVMRVVIV

-206 RRMLD
+206 KRMLD
-211 NTIYVTGFLILI
+211 NTIYVTAFLILI
-223 AFIGAFLIGYTIIH
+223 SFIGSFLIGYTIIH

-263 DADEMNQLADD
+263 DTDEMNQLADD

-302 PLNRLRN
+302 PLNRMRN

-319 SDNKTLRDVIADSV
+319 SEAGALREVIADSV

-345 LLSIAQVESRAK
+345 LLNIAQVESRAK
-357 DDFTH
+357 DDFKH
-362 TSLSDI
+362 ESLSAI
-368 CEDLA
+368 CDDLA
-373 ELYDVLS
+373 ELYDVMT
-380 EDGEHTF
+380 EEGEHSF
-387 AASIEPGLDIMGNRQ
+387 EAHIERGLDIMGNRQ

-413 NAVKYTPSGGNIRLS
+413 NAVKYTPSGGHITLTAEQRGENIHVS
-428 AEKRGDNIL
+428 IGDN
-437 INVADNGKGIPPDK
+437 GHGIPPDK

-488 LTLHD
+488 LQLHD
-493 NKPGLRIQITLPT
+493 NKPGLRIEITLPS

-511 RRQHE
+511 RRQNE
-516 SQY
+516 SEF

>member
-1 MTQAAITK
+1 MTQTAITK

-15 KAVRTTAF
+15 KAVKTTAF

-101 ARSGGTNSVSGYSDN
+101 AKSPPSGSNGL
-116 NPFTNGFATN
+116 PFTNRNNNAPAT
-126 SPISAPSD
+126 IDTSA
-134 GVSTSVDSNVADL
+134 ADL

-161 TADADNSVGSSMRIN
+161 PATDPGSDMRIN
-176 LVMRVVVV
+176 LVMRVVIV

-206 RRMLD
+206 KRMLD
-211 NTIYVTGFLILI
+211 NTIYVTAFLILI
-223 AFIGAFLIGYTIIH
+223 SFIGSFLIGYTIIH

-263 DADEMNQLADD
+263 DTDEMNQLADD

-302 PLNRLRN
+302 PLNRMRN

-319 SDNKTLRDVIADSV
+319 SEASALREVIADSV

-345 LLSIAQVESRAK
+345 LLNIAQVESRAK
-357 DDFTH
+357 DDFKH
-362 TSLSDI
+362 ESLSAI
-368 CEDLA
+368 CDDLA
-373 ELYDVLS
+373 ELYDVMT
-380 EDGEHTF
+380 EEGEHSF
-387 AASIEPGLDIMGNRQ
+387 EAHIERGLDIMGNRQ

-413 NAVKYTPSGGNIRLS
+413 NAVKYTPSGGHITLTAEQRGENIHVS
-428 AEKRGDNIL
+428 VGDN
-437 INVADNGKGIPPDK
+437 GHGIPPDK

-488 LTLHD
+488 LQLHD
-493 NKPGLRIQITLPT
+493 NKPGLRIEITLPS

-511 RRQHE
+511 RRQNE
-516 SQY
+516 SEF

>member
-1 MTQAAITK
+1 MTQTAITK

-101 ARSGGTNSVSGYSDN
+101 AKSPPSGSNGL
-116 NPFTNGFATN
+116 PFTNRNNNAPAT
-126 SPISAPSD
+126 IDTSA
-134 GVSTSVDSNVADL
+134 ADL

-161 TADADNSVGSSMRIN
+161 PATDPGSDMRIN
-176 LVMRVVVV
+176 LVMRVVIV

-206 RRMLD
+206 KRMLD
-211 NTIYVTGFLILI
+211 NTIYVTAFLILI
-223 AFIGAFLIGYTIIH
+223 SFIGSFLIGYTIIH

-263 DADEMNQLADD
+263 DTDEMNQLADD

-302 PLNRLRN
+302 PLNRMRN

-319 SDNKTLRDVIADSV
+319 SEAGALREVIADSV

-345 LLSIAQVESRAK
+345 LLNIAQVESRAK
-357 DDFTH
+357 DDFKH
-362 TSLSDI
+362 ESLSAI
-368 CEDLA
+368 CDDLA
-373 ELYDVLS
+373 ELYDVMT
-380 EDGEHTF
+380 EEGEHSF
-387 AASIEPGLDIMGNRQ
+387 EAHIERGLDIMGNRQ

-413 NAVKYTPSGGNIRLS
+413 NAVKYTPSGGHITLTAEQRGENIHVS
-428 AEKRGDNIL
+428 VGDN
-437 INVADNGKGIPPDK
+437 GHGIPPDK

-488 LTLHD
+488 LQLHD
-493 NKPGLRIQITLPT
+493 NKPGLRIEITLPS

-511 RRQHE
+511 RRQNE
-516 SQY
+516 SEF

>member
-1 MTQAAITK
+1 MTQTAITK

-101 ARSGGTNSVSGYSDN
+101 AKSPPSGSNGL
-116 NPFTNGFATN
+116 PFTNRNNNAPAT
-126 SPISAPSD
+126 IDTSA
-134 GVSTSVDSNVADL
+134 ADL

-161 TADADNSVGSSMRIN
+161 PATDPGSDMRIN
-176 LVMRVVVV
+176 LVMRVVIV

-206 RRMLD
+206 KRMLD
-211 NTIYVTGFLILI
+211 NSIYVTGLLLI
-223 AFIGAFLIGYTIIH
+223 ASFIGSFLIGYTIIH

-249 VDGDFAERVPIRAN
+249 VDGDFSERVPTHAN
-263 DADEMNQLADD
+263 DADEMSQLADD

-302 PLNRLRN
+302 PLNRMRN

-319 SDNKTLRDVIADSV
+319 SEAAALREVIADSV

-345 LLSIAQVESRAK
+345 LLNIAQVESRAK
-357 DDFTH
+357 DDFKH
-362 TSLSDI
+362 ESLSAI
-368 CEDLA
+368 CDDLA
-373 ELYDVLS
+373 ELYDVMT
-380 EDGEHTF
+380 EEGEHSF
-387 AASIEPGLDIMGNRQ
+387 EAHIERGLDIMGNRQ

-413 NAVKYTPSGGNIRLS
+413 NAVKYTPSGGHITLTAEQHGENIHVS
-428 AEKRGDNIL
+428 VGDN
-437 INVADNGKGIPPDK
+437 GHGIPPDK

-488 LTLHD
+488 LQLHD
-493 NKPGLRIQITLPT
+493 NKPGLRIEITLPS

-511 RRQHE
+511 RRQNE
-516 SQY
+516 SEF

>member
-1 MTQAAITK
+1 MTQTAITK

-101 ARSGGTNSVSGYSDN
+101 AKSPPSGSNGL
-116 NPFTNGFATN
+116 PFTNRNNNAPAT
-126 SPISAPSD
+126 IDTSA
-134 GVSTSVDSNVADL
+134 ADL

-161 TADADNSVGSSMRIN
+161 PATDPGSDMRIN
-176 LVMRVVVV
+176 LVMRVVIV

-206 RRMLD
+206 KRMLD
-211 NTIYVTGFLILI
+211 NSIYVTGLLLI
-223 AFIGAFLIGYTIIH
+223 ASFIGSFLIGYTIIH

-249 VDGDFAERVPIRAN
+249 VDGDFSERVPTRAN
-263 DADEMNQLADD
+263 DADEMSQLADD

-302 PLNRLRN
+302 PLNRMRN

-319 SDNKTLRDVIADSV
+319 SEASALREVIADSV

-345 LLSIAQVESRAK
+345 LLNIAQVESRAK
-357 DDFTH
+357 DDFKH
-362 TSLSDI
+362 ESLSAI
-368 CEDLA
+368 CDDLA
-373 ELYDVLS
+373 ELYDVMT
-380 EDGEHTF
+380 EEGEHSF
-387 AASIEPGLDIMGNRQ
+387 EAHIERGLDIMGNRQ

-413 NAVKYTPSGGNIRLS
+413 NAVKYTPSGGHITLS
-428 AEKRGDNIL
+428 AEQRGENIHVSVGDN
-437 INVADNGKGIPPDK
+437 GHGIPPDK

-488 LTLHD
+488 LQLHD
-493 NKPGLRIQITLPT
+493 NKPGLRIEITLPS

-511 RRQHE
+511 RRQNE
-516 SQY
+516 SEF

>member
-1 MTQAAITK
+1 MTQTAITK

-101 ARSGGTNSVSGYSDN
+101 AKSPPSGSNGL
-116 NPFTNGFATN
+116 PFTNRNNNAPAT
-126 SPISAPSD
+126 IDTSA
-134 GVSTSVDSNVADL
+134 ADL

-161 TADADNSVGSSMRIN
+161 PVTDPGSDMRIN
-176 LVMRVVVV
+176 LVMRVVIV

-206 RRMLD
+206 KRMLD
-211 NTIYVTGFLILI
+211 NTIYVTAFLILI
-223 AFIGAFLIGYTIIH
+223 SFIGSFLIGYTIIH

-263 DADEMNQLADD
+263 DTDEMNQLADD

-302 PLNRLRN
+302 PLNRMRN

-319 SDNKTLRDVIADSV
+319 SEAGALREVIADSV

-345 LLSIAQVESRAK
+345 LLNIAQVESRAK
-357 DDFTH
+357 DDFKH
-362 TSLSDI
+362 ESLSAI
-368 CEDLA
+368 CDDLA
-373 ELYDVLS
+373 ELYDVMT
-380 EDGEHTF
+380 EEGEHSF
-387 AASIEPGLDIMGNRQ
+387 EAHIERGLDIMGNRQ

-413 NAVKYTPSGGNIRLS
+413 NAVKYTPSGGHITLS
-428 AEKRGDNIL
+428 AEQRGENIHVSVGDN
-437 INVADNGKGIPPDK
+437 GHGIPPDK

-488 LTLHD
+488 LQLHD
-493 NKPGLRIQITLPT
+493 NKPGLRIEITLPS

-511 RRQHE
+511 RRQNE
-516 SQY
+516 SEF